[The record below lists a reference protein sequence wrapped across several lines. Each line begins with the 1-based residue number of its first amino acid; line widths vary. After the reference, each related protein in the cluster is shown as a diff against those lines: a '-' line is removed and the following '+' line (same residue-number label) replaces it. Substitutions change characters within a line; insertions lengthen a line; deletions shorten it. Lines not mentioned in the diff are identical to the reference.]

1 MPKAP
6 ISKLLCSSES
16 ARYLGVT
23 RQTLY
28 NWRHEGK
35 GPRWLDFHGDGKV
48 IRYRRSDL
56 EAFLEHARSNADRM
70 LTGGGETQQGRALR

>member
-6 ISKLLCSSES
+6 ISTLLCSSES

-35 GPRWLDFHGDGKV
+35 GPRWIKVGRLVRYPESALKEFLD
-48 IRYRRSDL
+48 
-56 EAFLEHARSNADRM
+56 EAQRN
-70 LTGGGETQQGRALR
+70 GGGQAGA